1 MDLVIM
7 AAGMGSRFGG
17 LKQMEPINEDNQF
30 IIDYSIFDAIR
41 AGIDRVVFIIK
52 EENYHAF
59 KETIGNRVEKFIETE
74 YVFQRLECMPHGFKV
89 PKCRVKPWGTAHAIL
104 SCRQTV
110 HGDFIVINADDFYG
124 YDAFKTVADF
134 LRNKKSENEFAVAGY
149 KVKNT
154 LTSNGAVKRGVCAV
168 ENGYL
173 QDLVESSIEEK
184 NGKYIATPLSG
195 GAEVEID
202 GDAPVSMNMFGF
214 TQEIFRYLEK
224 RFKSFLMEEMME
236 NPEKCEFL
244 IPTVVAEMIGGELAT
259 VKVLETTAVWHGV
272 TYKEDKEE
280 VVSSIAKLVEKGEYP
295 KHLWENK

>member
-30 IIDYSIFDAIR
+30 IIDYSIYDAIR

-59 KETIGNRVEKFIETE
+59 KETVGNRVEKYIETE
-74 YVFQRLECMPHGFKV
+74 YVFQRLDCMPHGFKV

-124 YDAFKTVADF
+124 YDAFKVVADF
-134 LRNKKSENEFAVAGY
+134 LRNKKSDKEFALAGY

-154 LTSNGAVKRGVCAV
+154 LTSNGAVKRGVCTV

-173 QDLVESSIEEK
+173 DDIIESSIEERDGK
-184 NGKYIATPLSG
+184 FFAAPLNGMPEF
-195 GAEVEID
+195 EVE

-224 RFKSFLMEEMME
+224 RFKSFLIEEMMD

-244 IPTVVAEMIGGELAT
+244 IPSVVAEMIGGELAT
-259 VKVLETTAVWHGV
+259 VKVLDTSAVWHGV
-272 TYKEDKEE
+272 TYKEDKEDL
-280 VVSSIAKLVEKGEYP
+280 VGSIAQLVESGEYP
-295 KHLWENK
+295 KHLWNN

>member
-17 LKQMEPINEDNQF
+17 LKQVEPINEDNNF
-30 IIDYSIFDAIR
+30 IIDYSIYDAIR
-41 AGIDRVVFIIK
+41 AGVDRVVFIIK
-52 EENYHAF
+52 EENYHSF
-59 KETIGNRVEKFIETE
+59 KETIGSRVEKFIETE
-74 YVFQRLECMPHGFKV
+74 YVFQRLDCMPHGFKV

-124 YDAFKTVADF
+124 FDAFKVVADF
-134 LRNKKSENEFAVAGY
+134 LRNKRNEKEFAIVGY

-154 LTSNGAVKRGVCAV
+154 LTSNGAVKRGVCT
-168 ENGYL
+168 EKNGYL
-173 QDLVESSIEEK
+173 EDIIESSIEERDGK
-184 NGKYIATPLSG
+184 FYAAPLNGMPEF
-195 GAEVEID
+195 EVD

-224 RFKSFLMEEMME
+224 RFKSFLIEEMMD

-244 IPTVVAEMIGGELAT
+244 IPSVVAEMIGGELAT
-259 VKVLETTAVWHGV
+259 VKVLDTSAVWHGV
-272 TYKEDKEE
+272 TYKEDKEDL
-280 VVSSIAKLVEKGEYP
+280 VKSIASLVESGEYP
-295 KHLWENK
+295 KHLWENR